1 MPAHLI
7 QDLTILLLV
16 SLPINIAFH
25 KIKLPSVM
33 GFLVAGI
40 IIGPYGLQWINDLHS
55 VEALAEIGVV
65 LLLFVIGLEFSL
77 RRMLK
82 NVTAII
88 GCGGLQMGIACL
100 AVFLTFKGIG
110 FPPRQAVL
118 FGLLTALSSTAIVLK
133 MITDRA
139 EIDTLHGR
147 ICIGTLLFQDLC
159 VVPMM
164 LVIPFLGQTVEYSA
178 VDLAVALLKSLGA
191 VALIFV
197 SSRLLVPRVL
207 EFIVRMGNKEILT
220 LSVILILLGSAWV
233 AQAAGLTLAMGAFI
247 AGLILS
253 DSDYNHQIILDIFPL
268 RDYFGSIFFISMGM
282 ILQVQ
287 VFFESFL
294 WFVGLAA
301 AVVAVKTSLTLLA
314 ALLVKT
320 SFRISFI
327 IGLRLAQIGEFS
339 LLLANLALDKGV
351 FPQDTYQSF
360 LIVSILTMLIS
371 PVLIQY
377 SSQMSIRLFSRFAS
391 SSQEESEPEEQES
404 LSGHVIIAGF
414 GLVGKNLSRVLRE
427 IHIPFLVVELDGER
441 VRQALTEEMTAF
453 YGDATHRDTL
463 LRAGIQK
470 AKMIVFAISDHAA
483 SEQGIQLARQ
493 LHPSLYIM
501 ARTRFAS
508 QVETLDL
515 AGADQVIPDEFETSI
530 EIFSRV
536 LKEYHVPNNVIE
548 QQVELVRLEGYRM
561 LRGLSLN
568 VENLKKFSA
577 YLAASLT
584 ESFHVLENS
593 WSNNKSLEEVAS
605 RNRDGARL
613 IAVARDDTLHTNPD
627 KNFRFQTRDVILLF
641 GSHVQLDQTLNMLQT
656 GSQ

>member
-25 KIKLPSVM
+25 KIKLPSIM
-33 GFLVAGI
+33 GFLIAGI
-40 IIGPYGLQWINDLHS
+40 LIGPHGLQWINDIDS

-82 NVTAII
+82 NITAIV
-88 GCGGLQMGIACL
+88 GCGGLQMGLTCL
-100 AVFLTFKGIG
+100 AVFLVFKGMD

-147 ICIGTLLFQDLC
+147 VCIGTLLFQDLC
-159 VVPMM
+159 VVPIM
-164 LVIPFLGQTVEYSA
+164 LIVPFLGQTVEYSA
-178 VDLAVALLKSLGA
+178 VDLAAALLKSLGA

-197 SSRLLVPRVL
+197 CSRLLVPRIL

-268 RDYFGSIFFISMGM
+268 KDYFGSIFFISMGM
-282 ILQVQ
+282 ILQIQ
-287 VFFESFL
+287 VLFESFL
-294 WFVGLAA
+294 WFAGLAA
-301 AVVAVKTSLTLLA
+301 AVVVVKTSLALLA
-314 ALLVKT
+314 ALLVKN

-360 LIVSILTMLIS
+360 LIVSILTMLIC
-371 PVLIQY
+371 PILIQY
-377 SSQMSIRLFSRFAS
+377 SSKMSIQLFSRFAS
-391 SSQEESEPEEQES
+391 APREESEPEEQEP
-404 LSGHVIIAGF
+404 LSGHVIVAGF

-427 IHIPFLVVELDGER
+427 IHIPFLVIELDGER
-441 VRQALTEEMTAF
+441 IRQALTEKMTAL

-463 LRAGIQK
+463 LRAGIRK
-470 AKMIVFAISDHAA
+470 AKMVVFAISDHTAA
-483 SEQGIQLARQ
+483 EQGIQLARQ
-493 LHPSLYIM
+493 LHPSLYIL

-508 QVETLDL
+508 QVETLNSV
-515 AGADQVIPDEFETSI
+515 GADQVIPDEFETSI

-536 LKEYHVPNNVIE
+536 LKEYHVPHNVIE
-548 QQVELVRLEGYRM
+548 QQVELVRLEGYSM

-568 VENLKKFSA
+568 MENLKKFST
-577 YLAASLT
+577 YLEASLT

-593 WSNNKSLEEVAS
+593 WSNNKRLEEIAS
-605 RNRDGARL
+605 RNLDGARL
-613 IAVARDDTLHTNPD
+613 IAVARDKTLHTNPD
-627 KNFRFQTRDVILLF
+627 KSFRFQTRDVILLF
-641 GSHVQLDQTLNMLQT
+641 GSHVQLDQTLSMLQT

>member
-613 IAVARDDTLHTNPD
+613 IAVARDDTLHTN
-627 KNFRFQTRDVILLF
+627 
-641 GSHVQLDQTLNMLQT
+641 
-656 GSQ
+656 